1 MSTVEC
7 TLHRLTY
14 MMIGLKMKEEEEE
27 EEDDDDDDVSIGT
40 IQQQPLWPTSSLES
54 PDPVQLIHVI
64 LLQSL

>member
-1 MSTVEC
+1 
-7 TLHRLTY
+7 

-27 EEDDDDDDVSIGT
+27 EEEDDDDDVSIGT

-64 LLQSL
+64 LLQSV